1 MTINNNVTYN
11 YITSNQTYATAIDDA
26 RSTSSTTD
34 AGRSIV
40 ELGEQL
46 YQGDL
51 KLNDN
56 TIDDFGRPSRTWS
69 YDGKEIGTYAKRE
82 LQVASY
88 TEGVTGKEMYNLLSS
103 ATIRDSEELFN
114 YVDGEEGK
122 IVKNDLVRSNDDDLD
137 GTGTGVLTEVYL
149 DNDAKEITIAS
160 INTYLA
166 KANSDYNEN
175 TESASL
181 TVYISNADG
190 ETRTVDVEEV
200 PAAADVVEDGFYLVN
215 MTKMDNSRLEV
226 VALTEAEVLEDS
238 TVTKFSTDN
247 TLVVDKLTVDGTQ
260 YVAAAKAYFDKD
272 TLEEYDQSL
281 LTDMSYNVYLDPY
294 GNAIGVELY
303 EGTLNY
309 VFITGYDRTGS
320 NISIKTADAAAI
332 FLDGTMDTITVNVT
346 DTNKNIDKLDG
357 KDENDA
363 GNNTGDGKYYDQWGL
378 GSNKSGDSDLNRWY
392 TYTVTESGVYTL
404 KPVGDGER
412 MIVTNLADGTVIN
425 CSNVRLDDGYYTNGR
440 AYGND
445 NSVYITAEAGDVDTG
460 SDAITEVEGM
470 YTGVQN
476 VDIEMTAAA
485 RGAVDEGN
493 VYTVFDSDRY
503 IIGSIVLGE
512 AQGSTANYA
521 YILSAAKSEEKIGD
535 TYYWEFDAVLG
546 GEKQTLTAAT
556 KYPSTITELDVNT
569 VQELRFDGDYVIS
582 VKDIPAADIYNTS
595 DYRNSVKIDDEE
607 VYFVEVDNRA
617 RGEALRLEGRTLYT
631 DTFDVG
637 LTLTSDAKAV
647 VIQDEN
653 NKKDVKTNYATV
665 SEAVAALG
673 DPSTAAGKQYVGRII
688 AVLNSQGVAE
698 WVVFDSDTAI
708 RTGSDTGYVDTT
720 SNILDAEANRYT
732 MTVTVDALKYA
743 TEGELRNAVVSA
755 LQEIGY
761 NASYVDITGNANDA
775 TWTGEAW
782 SMTDGNMAFFNVIV
796 NRKVTISIDGEVV
809 QTLPVGGTSTAID
822 MSDYDDNGGTG
833 FLLQR
838 VPGADY
844 TYYSYSNDMIATAR
858 DDSMDIRTGYV
869 DIDDKTSGT
878 VVDEEH
884 ALAGNVTLTFTAAGS
899 YKITIDGKDTFVTVD
914 KDGSVNV
921 NADKDITVAD
931 YTFPEDAVASA
942 VANEL
947 TLDDEGNLTAT
958 DLKMHVDLE
967 KQEVTI
973 TITGENANL
982 DDTNLAAVLEAL
994 VSDYKIVIAC
1004 GDKSDA
1010 LTSSMDEDDIKSAIA
1025 GIVGAFDEDSE
1036 DKVVKV
1042 TVSDDGV
1049 NPVTYE
1055 VTLTVDLDEAP

>member
-1 MTINNNVTYN
+1 M
-11 YITSNQTYATAIDDA
+11 
-26 RSTSSTTD
+26 
-34 AGRSIV
+34 
-40 ELGEQL
+40 
-46 YQGDL
+46 
-51 KLNDN
+51 
-56 TIDDFGRPSRTWS
+56 
-69 YDGKEIGTYAKRE
+69 
-82 LQVASY
+82 
-88 TEGVTGKEMYNLLSS
+88 
-103 ATIRDSEELFN
+103 
-114 YVDGEEGK
+114 
-122 IVKNDLVRSNDDDLD
+122 
-137 GTGTGVLTEVYL
+137 
-149 DNDAKEITIAS
+149 
-160 INTYLA
+160 
-166 KANSDYNEN
+166 
-175 TESASL
+175 
-181 TVYISNADG
+181 
-190 ETRTVDVEEV
+190 
-200 PAAADVVEDGFYLVN
+200 
-215 MTKMDNSRLEV
+215 
-226 VALTEAEVLEDS
+226 
-238 TVTKFSTDN
+238 
-247 TLVVDKLTVDGTQ
+247 
-260 YVAAAKAYFDKD
+260 
-272 TLEEYDQSL
+272 
-281 LTDMSYNVYLDPY
+281 
-294 GNAIGVELY
+294 
-303 EGTLNY
+303 
-309 VFITGYDRTGS
+309 
-320 NISIKTADAAAI
+320 
-332 FLDGTMDTITVNVT
+332 
-346 DTNKNIDKLDG
+346 
-357 KDENDA
+357 
-363 GNNTGDGKYYDQWGL
+363 
-378 GSNKSGDSDLNRWY
+378 
-392 TYTVTESGVYTL
+392 TESGVYTL

-521 YILSAAKSEEKIGD
+521 YILSGAKSEEKIGD

-673 DPSTAAGKQYVGRII
+673 DPSTATGKQYVGRII